1 MVLAGQLL
9 GEGPAAG
16 PTGYAMRVNS
26 WELCA
31 PPYGRTISSGLRLCR
46 RQERHAC
53 EKRRGF
59 QEQRMKRRSV
69 TILLS
74 FAFLLAVGAC
84 AFAGDKSAK
93 IAAYIDST
101 NAEIDEMINA
111 AMVEANEIVASGG
124 DLSSIIQELLSDT
137 NKAAAWA
144 IKKSKGSA
152 VCTLIEV
159 LIGGQAV
166 TIDPL
171 KVLNRGSQPRRTP
184 RSRRKLFWGD
194 DGRPA
199 AEHARQVPGKSLEA
213 R

>member
-1 MVLAGQLL
+1 
-9 GEGPAAG
+9 
-16 PTGYAMRVNS
+16 
-26 WELCA
+26 
-31 PPYGRTISSGLRLCR
+31 
-46 RQERHAC
+46 
-53 EKRRGF
+53 
-59 QEQRMKRRSV
+59 V